1 MQLALPR
8 SGFEESAGSRCGVKA
23 LTLDALLKVLWK
35 GIVEEAGFLAMLLK
49 NRPEKKELLPI
60 DFSGLCGYYLDNG
73 SGGKK
78 NIFGSIPII

>member
-1 MQLALPR
+1 VQLALPR
-8 SGFEESAGSRCGVKA
+8 SRFEESAGSRCGVKA
-23 LTLDALLKVLWK
+23 LTLDALLKVLSK

-73 SGGKK
+73 SGG
-78 NIFGSIPII
+78 